1 MILWSDIWA
10 QLYNVTVP
18 WLFPCLQWNA
28 GLWTAMSHS
37 NHRTVCNLIYLRRQ
51 AMFAHASLTCLR
63 YQILELTK
71 ENLLV
76 GLLQCDEQK
85 LSLTWTPAWT
95 WETQLES
102 SLIILGQKCN
112 AIHFWALPFP
122 DLLLHFARV
131 QLLYCNRPTSK
142 LWQLIRKPQK
152 KAYDGRSRGWLGN
165 PLDCHGNVSF

>member
-1 MILWSDIWA
+1 
-10 QLYNVTVP
+10 
-18 WLFPCLQWNA
+18 
-28 GLWTAMSHS
+28 
-37 NHRTVCNLIYLRRQ
+37 
-51 AMFAHASLTCLR
+51 MFAHASLTCLR

-152 KAYDGRSRGWLGN
+152 KAYDGEAEGGWGI
-165 PLDCHGNVSF
+165 PWIAMGTWASKHGSVSCALRASLCQVLFDSVFQGDAVPDSDLLADHHPAVLHCVCNQR